1 MRVLDFHSV
10 YIQAPGMGITLA
22 YDVRAFLQAY
32 IKSYG
37 LHLVLSPCSAMASA
51 CFIMSSALIFTR

>member
-1 MRVLDFHSV
+1 
-10 YIQAPGMGITLA
+10 MGIIQA

-37 LHLVLSPCSAMASA
+37 LHLVLSPCSAMASF
-51 CFIMSSALIFTR
+51 CFIMSSVLIFTR